1 MAHATISYTPIPE
14 NAHYTLAQINALFAA
29 LAVVING
36 KADTAG
42 ESLTD
47 AVTVE
52 GIPVVVDDVPVVVI
66 ADGLTLTDFIAMNNK
81 TVINLGEGVEDDDA
95 VTVEQAR
102 RILGV

>member
-36 KADTAG
+36 KIDTAG

-47 AVTVE
+47 PVTVE
-52 GIPVVVDDVPVVVI
+52 GIQVVVDDVPVVI
-66 ADGLTLTDFIAMNNK
+66 TSEDEGLTDFIAMNGK
-81 TVINLGEGVEDDDA
+81 AVINLGEGVAANDA